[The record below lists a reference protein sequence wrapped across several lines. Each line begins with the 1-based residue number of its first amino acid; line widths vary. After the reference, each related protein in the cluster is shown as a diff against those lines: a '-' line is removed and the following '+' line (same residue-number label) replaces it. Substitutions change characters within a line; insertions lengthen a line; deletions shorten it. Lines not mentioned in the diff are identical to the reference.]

1 MNDSVSTPQ
10 LPITIGVT
18 GASGLIYAVRTIKFL
33 LASNYTIDLVASKAT
48 YSVWQAE
55 QNIKMP
61 AEAARQEKFWREQ
74 AGEESNGKLC
84 CHAWQDIGANIASG
98 SYR

>member
-1 MNDSVSTPQ
+1 MTNFVSTPQ

-33 LASNYTIDLVASKAT
+33 LASNYTIDLVASKAS

-61 AEAARQEKFWREQ
+61 AEPTKQEKFWREQ
-74 AGEESNGKLC
+74 A
-84 CHAWQDIGANIASG
+84 
-98 SYR
+98 